1 MENRYAI
8 KITSE
13 FLETLYCRAK
23 QFAITKWRK
32 EPDRVIIDSNGTLT
46 AIFDGYERGDEDH
59 ETIRV
64 EDLTS
69 DLDAI
74 AKERAE
80 KLEQERIKREAYN
93 KEQERLQSIR
103 EKEQRRQQYAKLKKE
118 FE

>member
-1 MENRYAI
+1 MQQE
-8 KITSE
+8 ITSE

-23 QFAITKWRK
+23 QFAITKWGK

-46 AIFDGYERGDEDH
+46 AIFDGYERGDEDY

-93 KEQERLQSIR
+93 KEQERLRSIR
-103 EKEQRRQQYAKLKKE
+103 EKEQRKQQYLKLKKE